1 MTRACFSS
9 NMEGLFVCAPVRA
22 CVRKSAWQINKAV
35 CAEREREGP
44 RMNAQALP
52 HKARLEQHPGALLL
66 HSERAS
72 KAKQSRG
79 AKNRPGAL

>member
-1 MTRACFSS
+1 
-9 NMEGLFVCAPVRA
+9 
-22 CVRKSAWQINKAV
+22 
-35 CAEREREGP
+35 
-44 RMNAQALP
+44 MNAQAFP

-79 AKNRPGAL
+79 AKNRCRRSLIRALRPPQTPRKKIKPLRILLASPIFSCLLLSMDCA